1 MCGVARGGDGERESD
16 HQQFGEQAD
25 LGDGLA
31 GCGVEREV
39 EDAGGV
45 SMLLRRW

>member
-1 MCGVARGGDGERESD
+1 MWGVARGGGGERES
-16 HQQFGEQAD
+16 D

-45 SMLLRRW
+45 SMLLR